1 MHTALKVPSMGV
13 PQRFLKSGCRRSAQQ
28 TGWSGGLFSLGP
40 VSGRGG
46 VGEGTTCSTPAAEG
60 WPTGVPQPARPIE
73 REAGAGELI
82 FTVGKRR

>member
-13 PQRFLKSGCRRSAQQ
+13 PQCFLKSGCRRSAQQ

-46 VGEGTTCSTPAAEG
+46 VGWGGGRAQLAP
-60 WPTGVPQPARPIE
+60 PQQLR
-73 REAGAGELI
+73 
-82 FTVGKRR
+82 VGLQVYPSPLAPLNGKLGLEN

>member
-60 WPTGVPQPARPIE
+60 LACRCTPSLLAP
-73 REAGAGELI
+73 LN
-82 FTVGKRR
+82 GKLGLEN